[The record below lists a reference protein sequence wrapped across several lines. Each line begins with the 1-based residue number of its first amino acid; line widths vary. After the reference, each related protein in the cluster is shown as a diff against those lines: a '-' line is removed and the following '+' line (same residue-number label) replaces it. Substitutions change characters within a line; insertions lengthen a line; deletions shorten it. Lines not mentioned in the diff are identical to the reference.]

1 MLSFMKKPFL
11 YFCFFI
17 LFPLSVYPQ
26 KQWTLEECIVYA
38 SQNNL
43 QLKQAEN
50 NARASR
56 ENLTMNKGAM
66 LPTVNASSS
75 YNYNLGRTIDPFTN
89 QYSNNHITSN
99 NYSLSGSLN
108 IFNGLQTQNSIK
120 QSQATYQAS
129 KLEVERLK
137 NDLSLN
143 VASAYLQILLNE
155 EIFNNSQNQI
165 AITNEQIK
173 RTADL
178 SAAGK
183 VPAYLLFDLQA
194 QLASEEAQR
203 ISAENQLQ
211 ISLLL
216 LSQYMNLEITPEFRI
231 MKPEN
236 IIITESAL
244 PSQEE
249 IYTSALGTQPQVK
262 QSEYNKQAFQY
273 AMKVQKG
280 RMSPRLSLNSSLSTL
295 YSSSNKIVT
304 GTQFNGTRF
313 IGVTKNTGDSVVTPS
328 FSSMSETKSYGRQVQ
343 DNINKSVGISLS
355 IPILNGFQVRTAVH
369 RAEIS
374 YENADLDAQIIKQNV
389 RKSVQRAYLD
399 ASLSLKQYNAMTKA
413 LDAQQ
418 QAFSNAEKRLDAG
431 IITPFEYNQIKSR
444 YTVSQ
449 SDLLRSKYD
458 YVFKTKILDFYR
470 GIPLKL

>member
-1 MLSFMKKPFL
+1 MLSFMKKSLL

-120 QSQATYQAS
+120 QSQASYQAS

-155 EIFNNSQNQI
+155 EIFNDQKNSRSFCSRKSPGVFTFRSPGTIGFGRGTTDQRG
-165 AITNEQIK
+165 K
-173 RTADL
+173 
-178 SAAGK
+178 SAANFFAI
-183 VPAYLLFDLQA
+183 V
-194 QLASEEAQR
+194 
-203 ISAENQLQ
+203 
-211 ISLLL
+211 
-216 LSQYMNLEITPEFRI
+216 
-231 MKPEN
+231 KPV
-236 IIITESAL
+236 
-244 PSQEE
+244 
-249 IYTSALGTQPQVK
+249 Y
-262 QSEYNKQAFQY
+262 EY
-273 AMKVQKG
+273 
-280 RMSPRLSLNSSLSTL
+280 
-295 YSSSNKIVT
+295 
-304 GTQFNGTRF
+304 
-313 IGVTKNTGDSVVTPS
+313 GDH
-328 FSSMSETKSYGRQVQ
+328 
-343 DNINKSVGISLS
+343 
-355 IPILNGFQVRTAVH
+355 A
-369 RAEIS
+369 
-374 YENADLDAQIIKQNV
+374 
-389 RKSVQRAYLD
+389 
-399 ASLSLKQYNAMTKA
+399 
-413 LDAQQ
+413 
-418 QAFSNAEKRLDAG
+418 
-431 IITPFEYNQIKSR
+431 
-444 YTVSQ
+444 
-449 SDLLRSKYD
+449 
-458 YVFKTKILDFYR
+458 
-470 GIPLKL
+470 